1 MQDTIKGMYPFLSF
15 WLPFI
20 LLLPSSLRPIF
31 SFPPSHL
38 PSLPLPVFLFVSI
51 PLSLLLLFSLSP
63 FHSSPSFPPVL
74 HLLSLSPSY
83 LSSPSLPPFVSS
95 PLFPPPIPSFFRS
108 PFNPPSLNS
117 SSFLLLTFFTSSPH
131 QTSTPPLPYPHPHHT
146 GWGGEIHSLG
156 PDL

>member
-1 MQDTIKGMYPFLSF
+1 MQDTIKGMSPFISF

-83 LSSPSLPPFVSS
+83 LSSPSLLLSVLPYSLLPSPPFSVLPSTLLPSILLPSS
-95 PLFPPPIPSFFRS
+95 SLPFLLPPLTKPLPLPSPTPIPTT
-108 PFNPPSLNS
+108 L
-117 SSFLLLTFFTSSPH
+117 
-131 QTSTPPLPYPHPHHT
+131 
-146 GWGGEIHSLG
+146 GGGGEIHSLG